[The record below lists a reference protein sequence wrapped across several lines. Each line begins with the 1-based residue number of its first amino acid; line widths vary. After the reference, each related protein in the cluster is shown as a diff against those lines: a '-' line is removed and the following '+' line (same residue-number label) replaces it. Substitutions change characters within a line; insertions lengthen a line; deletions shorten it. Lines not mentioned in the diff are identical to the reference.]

1 MAKSKAVLGVEIL
14 GETARLVL
22 AEVGEA
28 DLTVV
33 QTRTVNGA
41 DALSKTIRTLGRRP
55 SSVVCAVAMETAAL
69 RILSLPPTTDE
80 NLERVVALE
89 AEGAL
94 PMGTE
99 DLALAHHMLGMNDQ
113 SRLEVLL
120 AAARQDTVQRTLSRV
135 NVAPYISSQATLA
148 PIALVNTLQQL
159 RGAARENI
167 CAILKIESEYSELVV
182 LDRTR
187 VVTAQ
192 SIPGG
197 TQTYAEAMVAAPE
210 LEPVGVGAAAAE
222 AAGSVSGMGGPGLAW
237 VSRLAHQVRYALQ
250 AISYERGI
258 AFERLYVCGGGAA
271 LTGVD
276 WQLSEAL
283 DFPVTLLSA
292 SGGPDGAE
300 FAVAY
305 GCAVQAAGFGTIAL
319 NLTPMRVTMARE
331 VEQRRQNTIS
341 WGALAGAAVVAAGLV
356 FGAAVHQK
364 QLELEALQGQLKEL
378 GNPLPQGVA
387 VAPGD
392 LKKISTQLDTALKV
406 RVPPATLVA
415 QLSSS
420 LPQGCWLSELIY
432 NADTGAIVRGGSTD
446 PAGPQKAQIELLK
459 AQMADATAAEKT
471 AGASGTARTA
481 SATQPPPEQ
490 PLFDE
495 VTLNYVNEDLIGAKQ
510 VWMFEIACRLKPKEK
525 TRGVVRR

>member
-28 DLTVV
+28 DLTVL

-41 DALSKTIRTLGRRP
+41 DALAKTIRTLGRRP
-55 SSVVCAVAMETAAL
+55 SAVVCAVAMETAAL

-99 DLALAHHMLGMNDQ
+99 DLALAHHMLGMNEQ

-120 AAARQDTVQRTLSRV
+120 AAARQDVVQRALGRV

-148 PIALVNTLQQL
+148 PIALVNALQQL
-159 RGAARENI
+159 RGTARENI
-167 CAILKIESEYSELVV
+167 CAILKIENDYSELVV

-187 VVTAQ
+187 VLTAQ

-197 TQTYAEAMVAAPE
+197 TQAYVEQMVEAPQ
-210 LEPVGVGAAAAE
+210 PVGVGAAMAE
-222 AAGSVSGMGGPGLAW
+222 AGGAASGLGRAPSWVSG
-237 VSRLAHQVRYALQ
+237 LAHQVRYALQ

-258 AFERLYVCGGGAA
+258 AFERLYVCGAGATLA
-271 LTGVD
+271 GVD

-292 SGGPDGAE
+292 SGDPEGAE

-305 GCAVQAAGFGTIAL
+305 GCAAQAAGFGTIAL
-319 NLTPMRVTMARE
+319 NLTPMRVAMARE

-364 QLELEALQGQLKEL
+364 QLELDALQAQLKEL

-415 QLSSS
+415 QLNSS

-459 AQMADATAAEKT
+459 AQMADAAAAEKT
-471 AGASGTARTA
+471 TGASRTRTA
-481 SATQPPPEQ
+481 AAIQPPPEQ

-525 TRGVVRR
+525 TRGAVRR